1 VLMVRLAW
9 RNVWRN
15 GRRAAIVISAV
26 AVGIAGVILSMAV
39 NYGMVFQMVETAIA
53 TELGHLQV
61 HARGFEDDPG
71 LDHRLPDGGRREI
84 RILDVLPGVRAWAPR
99 VRSQGL
105 LSSAR
110 ASAGVRVVGIDP
122 AREARVTD
130 LAESMTAGAYLDGTA
145 GDRRRVLLGEALA
158 QRLQVGIGD
167 KVVLSATDTS
177 GDLAGEA
184 FRVAGLFR
192 TASLELDR
200 STVYLR
206 LDESQQ
212 LFALGGAISEL
223 VAVVRDREA
232 VPTVEAALRARLP
245 AGVVVQSWEELAPLL
260 VYLVDAFD
268 EMAWIVY
275 AAVFVAMAFGIA
287 NVLLMAVYERTREI
301 GVVRAIGMSGRRVVG
316 MVVLESLFL
325 TFVGVALG
333 FALTGASLFALRDGI
348 DLSRFAKGLTSLG
361 VGTTVVP
368 VVRAAD
374 FFTPSWVALATAV
387 GSSLWPALRAARA
400 RPAEALRHV

>member
-1 VLMVRLAW
+1 VLLLRLAW

-15 GRRAAIVISAV
+15 GRRAAIVITAV

-39 NYGMVFQMVETAIA
+39 NYGMVFQMVETAIS
-53 TELGHLQV
+53 TELGHLQL

-71 LDHRLPDGGRREI
+71 LDHRLPDGGRPEI
-84 RILDVLPGVRAWAPR
+84 RILDGLPEVRAWAPR

-110 ASAGVRVVGIDP
+110 ASAGVRVLGIDP
-122 AREARVTD
+122 AREAQVTD
-130 LAESMTAGAYLDGTA
+130 LAASMVAGAYLDGA
-145 GDRRRVLLGEALA
+145 VADRRHVLLGEALA

-177 GDLAGEA
+177 GDLAGES

-206 LDESQQ
+206 LDESQT
-212 LFALGGAISEL
+212 LFALGSAISEL

-245 AGVVVQSWEELAPLL
+245 TGVVVQSWEELAPLL
-260 VYLVDAFD
+260 VYLVDVFD

-316 MVVLESLFL
+316 TVVLESLFL
-325 TFVGVALG
+325 TFVGVVLG
-333 FALTGASLFALRDGI
+333 FALTAAALFALRDGI

-368 VVRAAD
+368 VVRPAD
-374 FFTPSWVALATAV
+374 FLTPSWVALATAV

>member
-1 VLMVRLAW
+1 VLLLRLAW

-15 GRRAAIVISAV
+15 GRRAAIVITAV

-39 NYGMVFQMVETAIA
+39 NYGMVFQMVETAIS
-53 TELGHLQV
+53 TELGHLQL

-71 LDHRLPDGGRREI
+71 LDHRLPDGGRPEI
-84 RILDVLPGVRAWAPR
+84 RILDGLPEVRAWAPR

-110 ASAGVRVVGIDP
+110 ASAGVRVLGIDP
-122 AREARVTD
+122 AREAQVTD
-130 LAESMTAGAYLDGTA
+130 LAASMVAGAYLDGA
-145 GDRRRVLLGEALA
+145 AADRRHVLLGEALA

-177 GDLAGEA
+177 GDLAGES

-206 LDESQQ
+206 LDESQT
-212 LFALGGAISEL
+212 LFALGSAISEL

-245 AGVVVQSWEELAPLL
+245 TGVVVQSWEELAPLL
-260 VYLVDAFD
+260 VYLVDVFD

-316 MVVLESLFL
+316 TVVLESLFL
-325 TFVGVALG
+325 TFVGVVLG
-333 FALTGASLFALRDGI
+333 FALTAAALFALRDGI

-368 VVRAAD
+368 VVRPAD
-374 FFTPSWVALATAV
+374 FLTPSWVALATAV